1 MRMNKKRMK
10 KINVIVWLSVG
21 LCMLCGCAR
30 TGHTAGSETG
40 VRVVIE
46 EGEGFTAQVPC
57 AEVLRGGDV
66 TFSLQMAE
74 GYLFDGTDYTDYKVD
89 GDGKNVKLVLK
100 NVRYPAVVTVYTKK
114 GDLAVS
120 YHANGGLRCDGGDE
134 TAVVTLPVIASHQRV
149 NTSTGTG
156 LFYREGYTLTGW
168 NTMADGSGVHIGL
181 GSRTDALAKDTMT
194 PVLYAEWEKW
204 TKDADFRYEVRQNWA
219 VITGYAGHEKRLVIP
234 GSLGGYPVVSIE
246 TGAFAQCT
254 AETVVFPLS
263 LQTIEAEAFAD
274 AAVREIYL
282 YDNIVSV
289 NDYAFSGCTELRT
302 LRVNAVEA
310 PVYSGTY
317 YDTFQDKYDRL
328 LSLKDEKKIVLFSG
342 SSARFGYDSA
352 MIDAAFADYEV
363 VNMGVFAYTNAAPQ
377 LMLILDCMN
386 PGDILLHSPEFDAA
400 KRQFCTNSD
409 LDAAFF
415 CMMESNYDA
424 AAQLD
429 LRMFDKTFSALCSY
443 LRTKSTMPAKS
454 YALSAADFDEDGN
467 MVEQKSYNSYGDYVC
482 YRKNSAHTGPVYG
495 LEVAYTKAAFPK
507 AQYLDPVNAMYE
519 RFLEKEIKVYVTY
532 APRNRYAV
540 SKESTQAA
548 RAQLDRYLREELI
561 VPVISDIEK
570 SLFPGTYLYGTDNHL
585 STEGVLLRTED
596 IIADL
601 KAQLALEG
609 VES

>member
-1 MRMNKKRMK
+1 MNF
-10 KINVIVWLSVG
+10 IG
-21 LCMLCGCAR
+21 LLAAGLLALCGCTQTR
-30 TGHTAGSETG
+30 QDMVSETG
-40 VRVVIE
+40 IRVVIE
-46 EGEGFTAQVPC
+46 EGEGFAALVPY
-57 AEVLRGGDV
+57 AEVLRGADV
-66 TFSLQMAE
+66 TFTLQMEE
-74 GYLFDGTDYTDYKVD
+74 GYLFDGTDYTDYTVAE
-89 GDGKNVKLVLK
+89 DGKNVKLVLK
-100 NVRYPAVVTVYTKK
+100 GVRYPAVVTVYAKK

-120 YHANGGLRCDGGDE
+120 YHANGGMRCDGGDE

-168 NTMADGSGVHIGL
+168 NTRADGSGVHTGL
-181 GSRTDALAKDTMT
+181 GSRTDVLAKDTMT

-204 TKDADFRYEVRQNWA
+204 TKDADFRYEVRQNRA

-234 GSLGGYPVVSIE
+234 GSLGGYPVVSVGA
-246 TGAFAQCT
+246 GAFAQCT

-263 LQTIEAEAFAD
+263 LQTIEAGAFAD
-274 AAVREIYL
+274 AAVSEIYL

-289 NDYAFSGCTELRT
+289 NDYAFSGCGELKT

-328 LSLKDEKKIVLFSG
+328 LSLRDKKKIVLFSG
-342 SSARFGYDSA
+342 SSTRFGYDSA
-352 MIDAAFADYEV
+352 KIDAAFADYEV

-386 PGDILLHSPEFDAA
+386 PGDILLHAPEFDAA

-454 YALSAADFDEDGN
+454 YVLLAADFDEDGN
-467 MVEQKSYNSYGDYVC
+467 AVEQKSYNAYGDYVC
-482 YRKNSAHTGPVYG
+482 FRANSESTEPVYG
-495 LEVAYTKAAFPK
+495 LEVAYTKEAFPK
-507 AQYLDPVNAMYE
+507 VQYIDPVNIMYE
-519 RFLEKEIKVYVTY
+519 RFLEKGIKVYVTY

-540 SKESTQAA
+540 SKESTQKA
-548 RAQLDRYLREELI
+548 RAQLDRYLRKELI

-585 STEGVLLRTED
+585 STEGVLLRTAD